1 MPLHRTAIMIE
12 PWPVTEGRTCY
23 QVQIAGRADPD
34 RMPEVLYRM
43 VSQAA
48 EGIDSEAAI
57 LADDVYRLE
66 ADTGPITYTALDLAA
81 STAAAEIPQWAP
93 TQAERII
100 LFALAMPGRAIGAH
114 FIGMMP
120 GPSPLT
126 QDPLYVTWSTNHRA
140 LYLHRSPMEIG
151 DHYDE
156 TPAGLRALASEMARR
171 LQLPSRPA
179 PAGNVQPS
187 TLAREIAN
195 ITRKGDRYK

>member
-1 MPLHRTAIMIE
+1 MPLHRTALLIE
-12 PWPVTEGRTCY
+12 AWPVTEGIPCY
-23 QVQIAGRADPD
+23 QVTIAGRADPE
-34 RMPEVLYRM
+34 RMPEILRRM
-43 VSQAA
+43 VAQAA
-48 EGIDSEAAI
+48 ENIDSEAVR

-81 STAAAEIPQWAP
+81 STAASEIPQWAP

-126 QDPLYVTWSTNHRA
+126 QDPLYVTRSTNHRA
-140 LYLHRSPMEIG
+140 VYLHRSPMNIG
-151 DHYDE
+151 DAYDE
-156 TPAGLRALASEMARR
+156 TPAGLRALASEMTHR

-179 PAGNVQPS
+179 PAGNIHPL

-195 ITRKGDRYK
+195 ITRTGDRYK